1 MQSLYTIQLNFP
13 LQIHTVGEPTKN
25 STTAYLSIKQPTFL
39 TRLRYPN
46 RQCRDRLPYAH
57 FDRIERDNH
66 ILTKTIQDLLD
77 NRLHGQVIIFQV
89 SIGRW

>member
-13 LQIHTVGEPTKN
+13 LQIHTLGRTTKN

-39 TRLRYPN
+39 TRLRSSN

-57 FDRIERDNH
+57 FDRIKRDNH
-66 ILTKTIQDLLD
+66 VFAKIIQDLFD